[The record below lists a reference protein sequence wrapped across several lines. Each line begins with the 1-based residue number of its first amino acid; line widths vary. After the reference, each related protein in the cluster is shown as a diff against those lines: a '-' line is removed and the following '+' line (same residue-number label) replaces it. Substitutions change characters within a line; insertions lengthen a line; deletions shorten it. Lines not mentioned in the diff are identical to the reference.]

1 MATLKYQF
9 HVEGL
14 EDDTLVVRGFDGQE
28 TLSSERING
37 QPCHGFRY
45 QLELASRLANLTP
58 DMVVDKVAELT
69 LYRNDVLVQRVNGIV
84 RRFTQGNTGHHHTF
98 YSLTLVPALERLSLR
113 HNSRIFQLN
122 TVPEILSILL
132 QEMGIN
138 DYAFALTRD
147 CAQREFCVQYRETDL
162 DFFHRLAAE
171 EGLVYSF
178 IHEEGKHTLI
188 FSDAS
193 ESLPKLGEP
202 IPYNTLAGGMIES
215 PYISALSVHTQSEVS
230 QTALQDYSF
239 KKPTYSFAQQAVGTE
254 MAYQQ
259 PDYEH
264 FDAPGRYKDDVSGK
278 AFSQIRLDYLRRNAH
293 TATGK
298 SNQPLLRPGV
308 KFDLQ
313 EHLDDTLNRD
323 WLVVRVTSQGTQ
335 PQALEE
341 AGGNG
346 ATTYANQFSLIP
358 AHRTWRATP
367 QAKPQ
372 VDGPMIA
379 TVVGPHGEEIFCDE
393 HGRVKLHFPWD
404 RYSDG
409 DEHSSCWVRVSQGW
423 AGSQYGMIAI
433 PRIGHEVIVSFLN
446 GDPDQPIVT
455 GRTYHATN
463 TAPYALPDNKTKTVL
478 RTETHQGQGYNEL
491 SFEDQA
497 GSEQIYLHAQK
508 DFDGLI
514 ENDHT
519 SVIKHDKHLTVE
531 NDRFTHIKNNQ
542 HLTVGGESRTKIVAD
557 SSVEIAGASQNKV
570 AKLIAVQT
578 GREISLKGGT
588 KIVVEAGAEVT
599 LKAGGSFVKVDAGGV
614 HLSGS
619 AINLNAGGS
628 AGSGSSYGGKSALL
642 AKDLVSLE
650 SPAELQ
656 QAAIQST
663 QVAGEANVVT
673 VSELVAPVL
682 GEGAQQQSAS
692 SQAASGSAVNSTQAE
707 PQAEN
712 DIEST
717 KEPRLKSDL
726 LKPSETLNKLADRE
740 VASYKTGSK
749 GQEVESIQKA
759 LIKLGFDLGT
769 YGADGSFGSTTER
782 QVKMFQQSYTPSHS
796 THPDYKVGKADGIV
810 GQGTLLGLDEALVDG
825 WQYEEEYL
833 PWTLG
838 KTSEKYESAGR
849 GPGVIST
856 GRGDYGGASYGA
868 YQMSSNMGVVQKFI
882 QFSKFKERFYG
893 LTPATNEFND
903 TWKDI
908 ASNYSQEFTE
918 EQHLFIKRTHYD
930 VQVKYLKNKGFIL
943 SHNRAAV
950 HDLIWSTSV
959 QFGPR
964 TNLIIRALDGEDV
977 SKVSDVDLIIKVQDY
992 KESNTEKLFRSSP
1005 SWWNDL
1011 RKRAKSEKQS
1021 LLELEENG
1029 LEVEIK

>member
-37 QPCHGFRY
+37 QLCHGFRY
-45 QLELASRLANLTP
+45 ELELASRLANLTP
-58 DMVVDKVAELT
+58 EMVVDKVAELT
-69 LYRNDVLVQRVNGIV
+69 LYRDDVLVQRVNGIV
-84 RRFTQGNTGHHHTF
+84 RRFTQGDTGHHHTF

-132 QEMGIN
+132 QEMGSN

-162 DFFHRLAAE
+162 DFLHRLAAE

-193 ESLPKLGEP
+193 DSLPKLGEP

-239 KKPTYSFAQQAVGTE
+239 KKPTYAFAQQAVGIE

-278 AFSQIRLDYLRRNAH
+278 AFSQIRLDYLRRNAR

-323 WLVVRVTSQGTQ
+323 WLVVSVTCQGTQ

-379 TVVGPHGEEIFCDE
+379 TVVGPEGEEIFCDE
-393 HGRVKLHFPWD
+393 YGRVKLHFPWD
-404 RYSDG
+404 RYSNG

-463 TAPYALPDNKTKTVL
+463 TAPYTLPDNKTKTVL

-519 SVIKHDKHLTVE
+519 SVIQHDKHLTVE
-531 NDRFTHIKNNQ
+531 NDRFTQIKNNQ
-542 HLTVGGESRTKIVAD
+542 HLTVSGESRTKIALDQSIDIGGSLHQKVAD
-557 SSVEIAGASQNKV
+557 KTIFDSGN
-570 AKLIAVQT
+570 
-578 GREISLKGGT
+578 
-588 KIVVEAGAEVT
+588 EVH
-599 LKAGGSFVKVDAGGV
+599 LKAGNKLVLDAGSELTIKAAGSFIKVDGGGV
-614 HLSGS
+614 HVVGS
-619 AINLNAGGS
+619 AINLNSGGS
-628 AGSGSSYGGKSALL
+628 AGSGSGYGGQ
-642 AKDLVSLE
+642 V
-650 SPAELQ
+650 AELPSGVEAQAVPEALQ
-656 QAAIQST
+656 QANIQST
-663 QVAGEANVVT
+663 Q
-673 VSELVAPVL
+673 
-682 GEGAQQQSAS
+682 
-692 SQAASGSAVNSTQAE
+692 
-707 PQAEN
+707 
-712 DIEST
+712 ESMS
-717 KEPRLKSDL
+717 PLLKS
-726 LKPSETLNKLADRE
+726 
-740 VASYKTGSK
+740 
-749 GQEVESIQKA
+749 
-759 LIKLGFDLGT
+759 
-769 YGADGSFGSTTER
+769 R
-782 QVKMFQQSYTPSHS
+782 QV
-796 THPDYKVGKADGIV
+796 
-810 GQGTLLGLDEALVDG
+810 EALKGKDPVCEVC
-825 WQYEEEYL
+825 EE
-833 PWTLG
+833 
-838 KTSEKYESAGR
+838 A
-849 GPGVIST
+849 
-856 GRGDYGGASYGA
+856 
-868 YQMSSNMGVVQKFI
+868 
-882 QFSKFKERFYG
+882 
-893 LTPATNEFND
+893 
-903 TWKDI
+903 
-908 ASNYSQEFTE
+908 
-918 EQHLFIKRTHYD
+918 
-930 VQVKYLKNKGFIL
+930 KG
-943 SHNRAAV
+943 
-950 HDLIWSTSV
+950 
-959 QFGPR
+959 
-964 TNLIIRALDGEDV
+964 
-977 SKVSDVDLIIKVQDY
+977 
-992 KESNTEKLFRSSP
+992 
-1005 SWWNDL
+1005 
-1011 RKRAKSEKQS
+1011 
-1021 LLELEENG
+1021 
-1029 LEVEIK
+1029 

>member
-37 QPCHGFRY
+37 QLCHGFRY
-45 QLELASRLANLTP
+45 ELELASRLANLTP

-69 LYRNDVLVQRVNGIV
+69 LYRDDILVQRVNGIV
-84 RRFTQGNTGHHHTF
+84 RRFTQGDTGHHHTF

-113 HNSRIFQLN
+113 HNSRIFQLK

-162 DFFHRLAAE
+162 DFLHRLAAE

-188 FSDAS
+188 FSDS
-193 ESLPKLGEP
+193 SDSLPKLGEP

-215 PYISALSVHTQSEVS
+215 PYISALSVHTQSDVS

-239 KKPTYSFAQQAVGTE
+239 KKPAYSFAQQAVGTE

-323 WLVVRVTSQGTQ
+323 WLVVSVTSQGTQ

-346 ATTYANQFSLIP
+346 ATTYANQFTLIP

-379 TVVGPHGEEIFCDE
+379 TVVGPEGEEIFCDE

-404 RYSDG
+404 RYSNG

-497 GSEQIYLHAQK
+497 GNEQIYLHAQK

-519 SVIKHDKHLTVE
+519 SVIKHDKHLSVE
-531 NDRFTHIKNNQ
+531 NDRFTQIKNNQ
-542 HLTVGGESRTKIVAD
+542 HLTVGGESRE
-557 SSVEIAGASQNKV
+557 SVTGNRTLMVEGSLHVKTGSVWVNESGTEVHIKAGQKV
-570 AKLIAVQT
+570 VI
-578 GREISLKGGT
+578 
-588 KIVVEAGAEVT
+588 EAGSEITV
-599 LKAGGSFVKVDAGGV
+599 KAGGSFVKVDPAGV
-614 HLSGS
+614 HLSG
-619 AINLNAGGS
+619 AGVNLNSGGS
-628 AGSGSSYGGKSALL
+628 PGIGSGFSGQAATLPGNLDDAPPLDAPKTVSYQALL
-642 AKDLVSLE
+642 Q
-650 SPAELQ
+650 AE
-656 QAAIQST
+656 
-663 QVAGEANVVT
+663 EANVPAVKPCP
-673 VSELVAPVL
+673 LA
-682 GEGAQQQSAS
+682 EG
-692 SQAASGSAVNSTQAE
+692 NS
-707 PQAEN
+707 
-712 DIEST
+712 
-717 KEPRLKSDL
+717 
-726 LKPSETLNKLADRE
+726 
-740 VASYKTGSK
+740 
-749 GQEVESIQKA
+749 
-759 LIKLGFDLGT
+759 
-769 YGADGSFGSTTER
+769 
-782 QVKMFQQSYTPSHS
+782 
-796 THPDYKVGKADGIV
+796 
-810 GQGTLLGLDEALVDG
+810 
-825 WQYEEEYL
+825 
-833 PWTLG
+833 
-838 KTSEKYESAGR
+838 
-849 GPGVIST
+849 
-856 GRGDYGGASYGA
+856 
-868 YQMSSNMGVVQKFI
+868 
-882 QFSKFKERFYG
+882 
-893 LTPATNEFND
+893 
-903 TWKDI
+903 
-908 ASNYSQEFTE
+908 
-918 EQHLFIKRTHYD
+918 
-930 VQVKYLKNKGFIL
+930 
-943 SHNRAAV
+943 
-950 HDLIWSTSV
+950 
-959 QFGPR
+959 
-964 TNLIIRALDGEDV
+964 
-977 SKVSDVDLIIKVQDY
+977 
-992 KESNTEKLFRSSP
+992 
-1005 SWWNDL
+1005 
-1011 RKRAKSEKQS
+1011 
-1021 LLELEENG
+1021 
-1029 LEVEIK
+1029 

>member
-1 MATLKYQF
+1 
-9 HVEGL
+9 
-14 EDDTLVVRGFDGQE
+14 
-28 TLSSERING
+28 
-37 QPCHGFRY
+37 
-45 QLELASRLANLTP
+45 LELASRLANLTP
-58 DMVVDKVAELT
+58 EMVVDKVAELT
-69 LYRNDVLVQRVNGIV
+69 LYRDDMLVQRVNGIV
-84 RRFTQGNTGHHHTF
+84 RCFTQGDTGHHHTF

-162 DFFHRLAAE
+162 DFLHRLAAE

-188 FSDAS
+188 FSDAT

-202 IPYNTLAGGMIES
+202 IPYNTLAGGMIDS

-239 KKPTYSFAQQAVGTE
+239 KKPAYSFAQQAVGTE
-254 MAYQQ
+254 MEYQQ

-298 SNQPLLRPGV
+298 SNQPLLRPGG
-308 KFDLQ
+308 KFDLK

-323 WLVVRVTSQGTQ
+323 WLVVSVTSQGTQ

-379 TVVGPHGEEIFCDE
+379 TVVGPEGEEIFCDE

-404 RYSDG
+404 RYSNG

-423 AGSQYGMIAI
+423 AGSQYGLIAI

-463 TAPYALPDNKTKTVL
+463 TAPYTLPDNKTKTVL

-491 SFEDQA
+491 SFEDQE

-531 NDRFTHIKNNQ
+531 NDSFTQIKNNQ
-542 HLTVGGESRTKIVAD
+542 HLTVGGESRE
-557 SSVEIAGASQNKV
+557 SVTGNRTLMVEGSLYVKTGSVWVNESGTEVHIKAGQKV
-570 AKLIAVQT
+570 VI
-578 GREISLKGGT
+578 
-588 KIVVEAGAEVT
+588 EAGSEITV
-599 LKAGGSFVKVDAGGV
+599 KAGGSFVKVDPAGV
-614 HLSGS
+614 HLSG
-619 AINLNAGGS
+619 AGVNLNSGGS
-628 AGSGSSYGGKSALL
+628 PGCGSGFSGQAATLPGNLDDASPLDAPKTVSYQALL
-642 AKDLVSLE
+642 Q
-650 SPAELQ
+650 AE
-656 QAAIQST
+656 
-663 QVAGEANVVT
+663 EANVPAVKPCP
-673 VSELVAPVL
+673 LA
-682 GEGAQQQSAS
+682 EG
-692 SQAASGSAVNSTQAE
+692 NS
-707 PQAEN
+707 
-712 DIEST
+712 
-717 KEPRLKSDL
+717 
-726 LKPSETLNKLADRE
+726 
-740 VASYKTGSK
+740 
-749 GQEVESIQKA
+749 
-759 LIKLGFDLGT
+759 
-769 YGADGSFGSTTER
+769 
-782 QVKMFQQSYTPSHS
+782 
-796 THPDYKVGKADGIV
+796 
-810 GQGTLLGLDEALVDG
+810 
-825 WQYEEEYL
+825 
-833 PWTLG
+833 
-838 KTSEKYESAGR
+838 
-849 GPGVIST
+849 
-856 GRGDYGGASYGA
+856 
-868 YQMSSNMGVVQKFI
+868 
-882 QFSKFKERFYG
+882 
-893 LTPATNEFND
+893 
-903 TWKDI
+903 
-908 ASNYSQEFTE
+908 
-918 EQHLFIKRTHYD
+918 
-930 VQVKYLKNKGFIL
+930 
-943 SHNRAAV
+943 
-950 HDLIWSTSV
+950 
-959 QFGPR
+959 
-964 TNLIIRALDGEDV
+964 
-977 SKVSDVDLIIKVQDY
+977 
-992 KESNTEKLFRSSP
+992 
-1005 SWWNDL
+1005 
-1011 RKRAKSEKQS
+1011 
-1021 LLELEENG
+1021 
-1029 LEVEIK
+1029 

>member
-37 QPCHGFRY
+37 QLCHGFRY

-58 DMVVDKVAELT
+58 EMVVDKVAELT
-69 LYRNDVLVQRVNGIV
+69 LYRDDVLVQRVNGIV
-84 RRFTQGNTGHHHTF
+84 RRFTQGDTGHHHTF

-113 HNSRIFQLN
+113 HNSRIFQFN
-122 TVPEILSILL
+122 TVPEILSVLL

-162 DFFHRLAAE
+162 DFLHRLAAE

-188 FSDAS
+188 FSDS
-193 ESLPKLGEP
+193 SDSLPKLGEP
-202 IPYNTLAGGMIES
+202 IPYNTLAGGMIDS
-215 PYISALSVHTQSEVS
+215 PYISALSVHTQAEVS

-239 KKPTYSFAQQAVGTE
+239 KKPTYSFAQQTVGTE

-323 WLVVRVTSQGTQ
+323 WLVVSVTSQGTQ

-379 TVVGPHGEEIFCDE
+379 TVVGPEGEEIFCDE

-404 RYSDG
+404 RYSNG

-463 TAPYALPDNKTKTVL
+463 TAPYTLPDNKTKTVL

-531 NDRFTHIKNNQ
+531 NDRFTQIKNNQ
-542 HLTVGGESRTKIVAD
+542 HLTVGGESRTKIALDQSIEIGGSLHQKVTDKAIFD
-557 SSVEIAGASQNKV
+557 SGN
-570 AKLIAVQT
+570 
-578 GREISLKGGT
+578 
-588 KIVVEAGAEVT
+588 EVH
-599 LKAGGSFVKVDAGGV
+599 LKAGNKLVLDAGSELTIKAAGSFIKVDAGGV
-614 HLSGS
+614 HVVGS
-619 AINLNAGGS
+619 AINLNSGGS
-628 AGSGSSYGGKSALL
+628 AGSGSGYGGQVAELPGGVE
-642 AKDLVSLE
+642 AQAVPE
-650 SPAELQ
+650 ELQ
-656 QAAIQST
+656 QANIQAT
-663 QVAGEANVVT
+663 Q
-673 VSELVAPVL
+673 
-682 GEGAQQQSAS
+682 
-692 SQAASGSAVNSTQAE
+692 
-707 PQAEN
+707 
-712 DIEST
+712 ESMS
-717 KEPRLKSDL
+717 PLLKS
-726 LKPSETLNKLADRE
+726 
-740 VASYKTGSK
+740 
-749 GQEVESIQKA
+749 
-759 LIKLGFDLGT
+759 
-769 YGADGSFGSTTER
+769 R
-782 QVKMFQQSYTPSHS
+782 QV
-796 THPDYKVGKADGIV
+796 
-810 GQGTLLGLDEALVDG
+810 EALKGKDPVCEVC
-825 WQYEEEYL
+825 EE
-833 PWTLG
+833 
-838 KTSEKYESAGR
+838 A
-849 GPGVIST
+849 
-856 GRGDYGGASYGA
+856 
-868 YQMSSNMGVVQKFI
+868 
-882 QFSKFKERFYG
+882 
-893 LTPATNEFND
+893 
-903 TWKDI
+903 
-908 ASNYSQEFTE
+908 
-918 EQHLFIKRTHYD
+918 
-930 VQVKYLKNKGFIL
+930 KG
-943 SHNRAAV
+943 
-950 HDLIWSTSV
+950 
-959 QFGPR
+959 
-964 TNLIIRALDGEDV
+964 
-977 SKVSDVDLIIKVQDY
+977 
-992 KESNTEKLFRSSP
+992 
-1005 SWWNDL
+1005 
-1011 RKRAKSEKQS
+1011 
-1021 LLELEENG
+1021 
-1029 LEVEIK
+1029 

>member
-58 DMVVDKVAELT
+58 EMVVDKVAELT
-69 LYRNDVLVQRVNGIV
+69 LYRDDMLVQRVNGIV
-84 RRFTQGNTGHHHTF
+84 RRFTQGDTGHHHTF
-98 YSLTLVPALERLSLR
+98 YSLTLVPALDRLSLR

-162 DFFHRLAAE
+162 DFLHRLAAE

-239 KKPTYSFAQQAVGTE
+239 KKPAYSFAQQAVGTE

-308 KFDLQ
+308 KFDLK

-323 WLVVRVTSQGTQ
+323 WLVVSVTSQGTQ

-341 AGGNG
+341 AGGHG
-346 ATTYANQFSLIP
+346 ATTYANQFTLIP

-379 TVVGPHGEEIFCDE
+379 TVVGPQGEEIFCDE

-404 RYSDG
+404 RYSNG

-463 TAPYALPDNKTKTVL
+463 TAPYTLPDNKTKTVL

-519 SVIKHDKHLTVE
+519 RVIKHDKHLTVE
-531 NDRFTHIKNNQ
+531 NDRFTQIKNNQ
-542 HLTVGGESRTKIVAD
+542 HLTVGGESRE
-557 SSVEIAGASQNKV
+557 SVTGNRTLMVEGSLHVKTGSVWVNESGTEVHIKAGQKV
-570 AKLIAVQT
+570 VI
-578 GREISLKGGT
+578 
-588 KIVVEAGAEVT
+588 EAGSEITV
-599 LKAGGSFVKVDAGGV
+599 KAGGSFVKVDPAGV
-614 HLSGS
+614 HLSG
-619 AINLNAGGS
+619 AGVNLNSGGS
-628 AGSGSSYGGKSALL
+628 PGSGSGFSGQAATLPGNLDDAPPLDAPKTVSYQALL
-642 AKDLVSLE
+642 Q
-650 SPAELQ
+650 AE
-656 QAAIQST
+656 
-663 QVAGEANVVT
+663 EANVPAVKPCP
-673 VSELVAPVL
+673 LA
-682 GEGAQQQSAS
+682 EG
-692 SQAASGSAVNSTQAE
+692 NS
-707 PQAEN
+707 
-712 DIEST
+712 
-717 KEPRLKSDL
+717 
-726 LKPSETLNKLADRE
+726 
-740 VASYKTGSK
+740 
-749 GQEVESIQKA
+749 
-759 LIKLGFDLGT
+759 
-769 YGADGSFGSTTER
+769 
-782 QVKMFQQSYTPSHS
+782 
-796 THPDYKVGKADGIV
+796 
-810 GQGTLLGLDEALVDG
+810 
-825 WQYEEEYL
+825 
-833 PWTLG
+833 
-838 KTSEKYESAGR
+838 
-849 GPGVIST
+849 
-856 GRGDYGGASYGA
+856 
-868 YQMSSNMGVVQKFI
+868 
-882 QFSKFKERFYG
+882 
-893 LTPATNEFND
+893 
-903 TWKDI
+903 
-908 ASNYSQEFTE
+908 
-918 EQHLFIKRTHYD
+918 
-930 VQVKYLKNKGFIL
+930 
-943 SHNRAAV
+943 
-950 HDLIWSTSV
+950 
-959 QFGPR
+959 
-964 TNLIIRALDGEDV
+964 
-977 SKVSDVDLIIKVQDY
+977 
-992 KESNTEKLFRSSP
+992 
-1005 SWWNDL
+1005 
-1011 RKRAKSEKQS
+1011 
-1021 LLELEENG
+1021 
-1029 LEVEIK
+1029 

>member
-37 QPCHGFRY
+37 QLCHGFRY
-45 QLELASRLANLTP
+45 ELELASRHANLTP
-58 DMVVDKVAELT
+58 EMVVDKVAELM
-69 LYRNDVLVQRVNGIV
+69 LYRDDVLVQRVNGIV
-84 RRFTQGNTGHHHTF
+84 RCFTQGDTGHHHTF

-113 HNSRIFQLN
+113 HNSRIFQLK
-122 TVPEILSILL
+122 TVPEIISILL

-162 DFFHRLAAE
+162 DLLHRLAAE

-193 ESLPKLGEP
+193 DSLPKLGEP

-215 PYISALSVHTQSEVS
+215 PYISALSVHTQSDVG

-239 KKPTYSFAQQAVGTE
+239 KKPTYSFAQQEVGTE
-254 MAYQQ
+254 MDYQQ

-278 AFSQIRLDYLRRNAH
+278 AFSQIRLDYLRRNAR

-323 WLVVRVTSQGTQ
+323 WLVVSVTCQGTQ

-379 TVVGPHGEEIFCDE
+379 TVVGPEGEEIFCDE

-404 RYSDG
+404 RYSNG

-497 GSEQIYLHAQK
+497 GSEQVYLHAQK

-531 NDRFTHIKNNQ
+531 NDRFTQIKNNQ
-542 HLTVGGESRTKIVAD
+542 HLTVGGESRTKIALDQSIEIGGSLHQKVAD
-557 SSVEIAGASQNKV
+557 KTIFDSGN
-570 AKLIAVQT
+570 
-578 GREISLKGGT
+578 
-588 KIVVEAGAEVT
+588 EVH
-599 LKAGGSFVKVDAGGV
+599 LKAGNKLVLDAGSELTIKAAGSFIKVDAGGV
-614 HLSGS
+614 HVVGS
-619 AINLNAGGS
+619 AINLNSGGS
-628 AGSGSSYGGKSALL
+628 AGSGSGYGGQ
-642 AKDLVSLE
+642 V
-650 SPAELQ
+650 AELPSGVEA
-656 QAAIQST
+656 QAVPEEMLRAPMSAT
-663 QVAGEANVVT
+663 MSSLLPAVATLDLPVI
-673 VSELVAPVL
+673 ELC
-682 GEGAQQQSAS
+682 
-692 SQAASGSAVNSTQAE
+692 
-707 PQAEN
+707 
-712 DIEST
+712 
-717 KEPRLKSDL
+717 
-726 LKPSETLNKLADRE
+726 
-740 VASYKTGSK
+740 
-749 GQEVESIQKA
+749 QKR
-759 LIKLGFDLGT
+759 
-769 YGADGSFGSTTER
+769 ADGSC
-782 QVKMFQQSYTPSHS
+782 P
-796 THPDYKVGKADGIV
+796 KANCECT
-810 GQGTLLGLDEALVDG
+810 Q
-825 WQYEEEYL
+825 
-833 PWTLG
+833 
-838 KTSEKYESAGR
+838 
-849 GPGVIST
+849 
-856 GRGDYGGASYGA
+856 
-868 YQMSSNMGVVQKFI
+868 
-882 QFSKFKERFYG
+882 
-893 LTPATNEFND
+893 
-903 TWKDI
+903 
-908 ASNYSQEFTE
+908 
-918 EQHLFIKRTHYD
+918 
-930 VQVKYLKNKGFIL
+930 
-943 SHNRAAV
+943 
-950 HDLIWSTSV
+950 
-959 QFGPR
+959 
-964 TNLIIRALDGEDV
+964 
-977 SKVSDVDLIIKVQDY
+977 
-992 KESNTEKLFRSSP
+992 
-1005 SWWNDL
+1005 
-1011 RKRAKSEKQS
+1011 
-1021 LLELEENG
+1021 
-1029 LEVEIK
+1029 

>member
-14 EDDTLVVRGFDGQE
+14 EDDTLVVRGFEGQE
-28 TLSSERING
+28 TLSSERMNG
-37 QPCHGFRY
+37 QLLNEQPCHGFRY
-45 QLELASRLANLTP
+45 ELELASRLANLTP
-58 DMVVDKVAELT
+58 EMVVDKVAELT
-69 LYRNDVLVQRVNGIV
+69 LYRDDVLVQRVNGIV
-84 RRFTQGNTGHHHTF
+84 RCFTQGDTGHHHTF

-113 HNSRIFQLN
+113 HNSRIFQLQ

-162 DFFHRLAAE
+162 DFLHRLAAE

-193 ESLPKLGEP
+193 DSLPKLGEP

-239 KKPTYSFAQQAVGTE
+239 KKPTYAFAQQAVGIE

-308 KFDLQ
+308 KFDLE

-323 WLVVRVTSQGTQ
+323 WLVVSVTCQGTQ

-379 TVVGPHGEEIFCDE
+379 TVVGPEGEEIFCDE

-404 RYSDG
+404 RYSNG

-455 GRTYHATN
+455 GRTFHATN
-463 TAPYALPDNKTKTVL
+463 TAPYTLPDNKTKTVL

-508 DFDGLI
+508 DFDSLI

-519 SVIKHDKHLTVE
+519 SVIQHDKHLTVE
-531 NDRFTHIKNNQ
+531 NDRFTQIKNNQ
-542 HLTVGGESRTKIVAD
+542 HLTVGGESRE
-557 SSVEIAGASQNKV
+557 SVTGNRTLMVEGSLHVKTGSVWVNESGTEVHIKAGQKV
-570 AKLIAVQT
+570 VI
-578 GREISLKGGT
+578 
-588 KIVVEAGAEVT
+588 EAGSEITV
-599 LKAGGSFVKVDAGGV
+599 KAGGSFVKVDPAGV
-614 HLSGS
+614 HLSG
-619 AINLNAGGS
+619 AGVNLNSGGS
-628 AGSGSSYGGKSALL
+628 PGSGSGFSGQAATLPGNLDDAPPLDAPKTVSYQALL
-642 AKDLVSLE
+642 Q
-650 SPAELQ
+650 AE
-656 QAAIQST
+656 
-663 QVAGEANVVT
+663 EANVPAVKPCP
-673 VSELVAPVL
+673 LA
-682 GEGAQQQSAS
+682 EG
-692 SQAASGSAVNSTQAE
+692 NS
-707 PQAEN
+707 
-712 DIEST
+712 
-717 KEPRLKSDL
+717 
-726 LKPSETLNKLADRE
+726 
-740 VASYKTGSK
+740 
-749 GQEVESIQKA
+749 
-759 LIKLGFDLGT
+759 
-769 YGADGSFGSTTER
+769 
-782 QVKMFQQSYTPSHS
+782 
-796 THPDYKVGKADGIV
+796 
-810 GQGTLLGLDEALVDG
+810 
-825 WQYEEEYL
+825 
-833 PWTLG
+833 
-838 KTSEKYESAGR
+838 
-849 GPGVIST
+849 
-856 GRGDYGGASYGA
+856 
-868 YQMSSNMGVVQKFI
+868 
-882 QFSKFKERFYG
+882 
-893 LTPATNEFND
+893 
-903 TWKDI
+903 
-908 ASNYSQEFTE
+908 
-918 EQHLFIKRTHYD
+918 
-930 VQVKYLKNKGFIL
+930 
-943 SHNRAAV
+943 
-950 HDLIWSTSV
+950 
-959 QFGPR
+959 
-964 TNLIIRALDGEDV
+964 
-977 SKVSDVDLIIKVQDY
+977 
-992 KESNTEKLFRSSP
+992 
-1005 SWWNDL
+1005 
-1011 RKRAKSEKQS
+1011 
-1021 LLELEENG
+1021 
-1029 LEVEIK
+1029 

>member
-37 QPCHGFRY
+37 QLCHGFRY

-58 DMVVDKVAELT
+58 EMVVDKVADLT
-69 LYRNDVLVQRVNGIV
+69 LYRDDMLVQRVNGIV

-239 KKPTYSFAQQAVGTE
+239 KKPAYSFAQQAVGTE

-335 PQALEE
+335 PQVLEE

-346 ATTYANQFSLIP
+346 ATTYANQISLIP

-379 TVVGPHGEEIFCDE
+379 TVVGPEGEEIFCDE

-404 RYSDG
+404 RYSNG

-463 TAPYALPDNKTKTVL
+463 TAPYTLPDNKTKTVL

-519 SVIKHDKHLTVE
+519 SLIKHDKHLTVE
-531 NDRFTHIKNNQ
+531 NDRFTQIKNNQ
-542 HLTVGGESRTKIVAD
+542 HLTVGGESRE
-557 SSVEIAGASQNKV
+557 SVTGNRTLMVEGSLHVKTGSVWVNESGTEVHIKAGQKV
-570 AKLIAVQT
+570 VI
-578 GREISLKGGT
+578 
-588 KIVVEAGAEVT
+588 EAGSEITV
-599 LKAGGSFVKVDAGGV
+599 KAGGSFVKVDPAGV
-614 HLSGS
+614 HLSG
-619 AINLNAGGS
+619 AGVNLNSGGS
-628 AGSGSSYGGKSALL
+628 PGSGSGFSGQAATLPGNLDDAPPLDAPKTVSYQALL
-642 AKDLVSLE
+642 Q
-650 SPAELQ
+650 AE
-656 QAAIQST
+656 
-663 QVAGEANVVT
+663 EANVPAVKPCP
-673 VSELVAPVL
+673 LA
-682 GEGAQQQSAS
+682 EG
-692 SQAASGSAVNSTQAE
+692 NS
-707 PQAEN
+707 
-712 DIEST
+712 
-717 KEPRLKSDL
+717 
-726 LKPSETLNKLADRE
+726 
-740 VASYKTGSK
+740 
-749 GQEVESIQKA
+749 
-759 LIKLGFDLGT
+759 
-769 YGADGSFGSTTER
+769 
-782 QVKMFQQSYTPSHS
+782 
-796 THPDYKVGKADGIV
+796 
-810 GQGTLLGLDEALVDG
+810 
-825 WQYEEEYL
+825 
-833 PWTLG
+833 
-838 KTSEKYESAGR
+838 
-849 GPGVIST
+849 
-856 GRGDYGGASYGA
+856 
-868 YQMSSNMGVVQKFI
+868 
-882 QFSKFKERFYG
+882 
-893 LTPATNEFND
+893 
-903 TWKDI
+903 
-908 ASNYSQEFTE
+908 
-918 EQHLFIKRTHYD
+918 
-930 VQVKYLKNKGFIL
+930 
-943 SHNRAAV
+943 
-950 HDLIWSTSV
+950 
-959 QFGPR
+959 
-964 TNLIIRALDGEDV
+964 
-977 SKVSDVDLIIKVQDY
+977 
-992 KESNTEKLFRSSP
+992 
-1005 SWWNDL
+1005 
-1011 RKRAKSEKQS
+1011 
-1021 LLELEENG
+1021 
-1029 LEVEIK
+1029 

>member
-14 EDDTLVVRGFDGQE
+14 EDDTLVVRGFEGQE

-37 QPCHGFRY
+37 QLCHGFRY
-45 QLELASRLANLTP
+45 ELELASRLANLTP
-58 DMVVDKVAELT
+58 EMVVDKVAELT
-69 LYRNDVLVQRVNGIV
+69 LYRDDVLVQRVNGIV
-84 RRFTQGNTGHHHTF
+84 RRFTQGDTGHHHTF

-113 HNSRIFQLN
+113 HNSRIFQLK

-162 DFFHRLAAE
+162 DFLHRLAAE

-215 PYISALSVHTQSEVS
+215 PYISALSVHTQSDVS

-239 KKPTYSFAQQAVGTE
+239 KKPTYSFAQQTVGTE
-254 MAYQQ
+254 MEYQQ

-264 FDAPGRYKDDVSGK
+264 FDAPGRYKNDVSGK

-323 WLVVRVTSQGTQ
+323 WLVVSVTSQGTQ

-346 ATTYANQFSLIP
+346 ATTYANQFTLIP
-358 AHRTWRATP
+358 AHRTWRAKP

-379 TVVGPHGEEIFCDE
+379 TVVGPEGEEIFCDE

-404 RYSDG
+404 RYSNG

-497 GSEQIYLHAQK
+497 GNEQIYLHAQK

-519 SVIKHDKHLTVE
+519 SVIKHDKHLSVE
-531 NDRFTHIKNNQ
+531 NDRFTQIKNNQ
-542 HLTVGGESRTKIVAD
+542 HLTVGGESRE
-557 SSVEIAGASQNKV
+557 SVTGNRTLMVEGSLHVKTGSVWVNESGTEVHIKAGQKV
-570 AKLIAVQT
+570 VI
-578 GREISLKGGT
+578 
-588 KIVVEAGAEVT
+588 EAGSEITV
-599 LKAGGSFVKVDAGGV
+599 KAGGSFVKVDPAGV
-614 HLSGS
+614 HLSG
-619 AINLNAGGS
+619 AGVNLNSGGS
-628 AGSGSSYGGKSALL
+628 PGSGSGFSGQAATLPGNLDDAPPLDAPKTVSYQALL
-642 AKDLVSLE
+642 Q
-650 SPAELQ
+650 AE
-656 QAAIQST
+656 
-663 QVAGEANVVT
+663 EANVPAVKPCP
-673 VSELVAPVL
+673 LA
-682 GEGAQQQSAS
+682 EG
-692 SQAASGSAVNSTQAE
+692 NS
-707 PQAEN
+707 
-712 DIEST
+712 
-717 KEPRLKSDL
+717 
-726 LKPSETLNKLADRE
+726 
-740 VASYKTGSK
+740 
-749 GQEVESIQKA
+749 
-759 LIKLGFDLGT
+759 
-769 YGADGSFGSTTER
+769 
-782 QVKMFQQSYTPSHS
+782 
-796 THPDYKVGKADGIV
+796 
-810 GQGTLLGLDEALVDG
+810 
-825 WQYEEEYL
+825 
-833 PWTLG
+833 
-838 KTSEKYESAGR
+838 
-849 GPGVIST
+849 
-856 GRGDYGGASYGA
+856 
-868 YQMSSNMGVVQKFI
+868 
-882 QFSKFKERFYG
+882 
-893 LTPATNEFND
+893 
-903 TWKDI
+903 
-908 ASNYSQEFTE
+908 
-918 EQHLFIKRTHYD
+918 
-930 VQVKYLKNKGFIL
+930 
-943 SHNRAAV
+943 
-950 HDLIWSTSV
+950 
-959 QFGPR
+959 
-964 TNLIIRALDGEDV
+964 
-977 SKVSDVDLIIKVQDY
+977 
-992 KESNTEKLFRSSP
+992 
-1005 SWWNDL
+1005 
-1011 RKRAKSEKQS
+1011 
-1021 LLELEENG
+1021 
-1029 LEVEIK
+1029 

>member
-58 DMVVDKVAELT
+58 DMVVDKIAELT
-69 LYRNDVLVQRVNGIV
+69 LYRDDILVQRVNGIV
-84 RRFTQGNTGHHHTF
+84 RRFTQGDTGHHHTF

-193 ESLPKLGEP
+193 DSLPKLGEP

-254 MAYQQ
+254 MDYQQ

-346 ATTYANQFSLIP
+346 ATTYANQISLIP

-379 TVVGPHGEEIFCDE
+379 TVVGPQGEEIFCDE

-404 RYSDG
+404 RYSNG

-446 GDPDQPIVT
+446 GDPDKPIVT

-463 TAPYALPDNKTKTVL
+463 TAPYTLPDNKTKTVL

-508 DFDGLI
+508 DFDSLI

-519 SVIKHDKHLTVE
+519 RVIKHDKHLTVE
-531 NDRFTHIKNNQ
+531 NDRFTQIKNNQ
-542 HLTVGGESRTKIVAD
+542 HLTVGGESRE
-557 SSVEIAGASQNKV
+557 SVTGNRTLMVEGSLHVKTGSVWVNESGTEVHIKAGQKV
-570 AKLIAVQT
+570 VI
-578 GREISLKGGT
+578 
-588 KIVVEAGAEVT
+588 EAGSEITV
-599 LKAGGSFVKVDAGGV
+599 KAGGSFVKVDPAGV
-614 HLSGS
+614 HLSG
-619 AINLNAGGS
+619 AGVNLNSGGS
-628 AGSGSSYGGKSALL
+628 PGSGSGFSGQAATLPGNLDDAPPLDAPKTVSYQALL
-642 AKDLVSLE
+642 Q
-650 SPAELQ
+650 AE
-656 QAAIQST
+656 
-663 QVAGEANVVT
+663 EANVPAVKPCP
-673 VSELVAPVL
+673 LA
-682 GEGAQQQSAS
+682 EG
-692 SQAASGSAVNSTQAE
+692 NS
-707 PQAEN
+707 
-712 DIEST
+712 
-717 KEPRLKSDL
+717 
-726 LKPSETLNKLADRE
+726 
-740 VASYKTGSK
+740 
-749 GQEVESIQKA
+749 
-759 LIKLGFDLGT
+759 
-769 YGADGSFGSTTER
+769 
-782 QVKMFQQSYTPSHS
+782 
-796 THPDYKVGKADGIV
+796 
-810 GQGTLLGLDEALVDG
+810 
-825 WQYEEEYL
+825 
-833 PWTLG
+833 
-838 KTSEKYESAGR
+838 
-849 GPGVIST
+849 
-856 GRGDYGGASYGA
+856 
-868 YQMSSNMGVVQKFI
+868 
-882 QFSKFKERFYG
+882 
-893 LTPATNEFND
+893 
-903 TWKDI
+903 
-908 ASNYSQEFTE
+908 
-918 EQHLFIKRTHYD
+918 
-930 VQVKYLKNKGFIL
+930 
-943 SHNRAAV
+943 
-950 HDLIWSTSV
+950 
-959 QFGPR
+959 
-964 TNLIIRALDGEDV
+964 
-977 SKVSDVDLIIKVQDY
+977 
-992 KESNTEKLFRSSP
+992 
-1005 SWWNDL
+1005 
-1011 RKRAKSEKQS
+1011 
-1021 LLELEENG
+1021 
-1029 LEVEIK
+1029 

>member
-14 EDDTLVVRGFDGQE
+14 EDDTLVVCEFEGQE
-28 TLSSERING
+28 TLSSERMNG
-37 QPCHGFRY
+37 QLLNEQPCHGFRY
-45 QLELASRLANLTP
+45 ELELASRLANLTP
-58 DMVVDKVAELT
+58 EMVVDKAAELT
-69 LYRNDVLVQRVNGIV
+69 LYRDDVLVQRVNGIV
-84 RRFTQGNTGHHHTF
+84 RRFTQGDTGHHHTF

-162 DFFHRLAAE
+162 DFLHRLTAE
-171 EGLVYSF
+171 EGLVYSI

-188 FSDAS
+188 FSDAT

-239 KKPTYSFAQQAVGTE
+239 KKPAYSFAQQAVGTE

-264 FDAPGRYKDDVSGK
+264 FDAPGRYKNDVSGK

-379 TVVGPHGEEIFCDE
+379 TVVGPQGEEIFCDE

-404 RYSDG
+404 RYSNG

-519 SVIKHDKHLTVE
+519 RVIKHDKHLTVE
-531 NDRFTHIKNNQ
+531 NDRFTQIKNNQ
-542 HLTVGGESRTKIVAD
+542 HLTVGGESRE
-557 SSVEIAGASQNKV
+557 SVTGNRTLMVEGSLHVKTGSVWVNESGTEVHIKAGQKV
-570 AKLIAVQT
+570 VI
-578 GREISLKGGT
+578 
-588 KIVVEAGAEVT
+588 EAGSEITV
-599 LKAGGSFVKVDAGGV
+599 KAGGSFVKVDPAGV
-614 HLSGS
+614 HLSG
-619 AINLNAGGS
+619 AGVNLNSGGS
-628 AGSGSSYGGKSALL
+628 PGSGSGFSGQAATLPGNLDDAPPLDAPKTVSYQALL
-642 AKDLVSLE
+642 Q
-650 SPAELQ
+650 AE
-656 QAAIQST
+656 
-663 QVAGEANVVT
+663 EANVPAVKPCP
-673 VSELVAPVL
+673 LA
-682 GEGAQQQSAS
+682 EG
-692 SQAASGSAVNSTQAE
+692 NS
-707 PQAEN
+707 
-712 DIEST
+712 
-717 KEPRLKSDL
+717 
-726 LKPSETLNKLADRE
+726 
-740 VASYKTGSK
+740 
-749 GQEVESIQKA
+749 
-759 LIKLGFDLGT
+759 
-769 YGADGSFGSTTER
+769 
-782 QVKMFQQSYTPSHS
+782 
-796 THPDYKVGKADGIV
+796 
-810 GQGTLLGLDEALVDG
+810 
-825 WQYEEEYL
+825 
-833 PWTLG
+833 
-838 KTSEKYESAGR
+838 
-849 GPGVIST
+849 
-856 GRGDYGGASYGA
+856 
-868 YQMSSNMGVVQKFI
+868 
-882 QFSKFKERFYG
+882 
-893 LTPATNEFND
+893 
-903 TWKDI
+903 
-908 ASNYSQEFTE
+908 
-918 EQHLFIKRTHYD
+918 
-930 VQVKYLKNKGFIL
+930 
-943 SHNRAAV
+943 
-950 HDLIWSTSV
+950 
-959 QFGPR
+959 
-964 TNLIIRALDGEDV
+964 
-977 SKVSDVDLIIKVQDY
+977 
-992 KESNTEKLFRSSP
+992 
-1005 SWWNDL
+1005 
-1011 RKRAKSEKQS
+1011 
-1021 LLELEENG
+1021 
-1029 LEVEIK
+1029 

>member
-1 MATLKYQF
+1 
-9 HVEGL
+9 
-14 EDDTLVVRGFDGQE
+14 
-28 TLSSERING
+28 NG
-37 QPCHGFRY
+37 QLCHGFRY
-45 QLELASRLANLTP
+45 ELELASRLANLTP
-58 DMVVDKVAELT
+58 EMVVDKVAELT
-69 LYRNDVLVQRVNGIV
+69 LYRDDVLVQRVNGIV
-84 RRFTQGNTGHHHTF
+84 RRFTQGDTGHHHTF

-122 TVPEILSILL
+122 TVPEILSIVL

-162 DFFHRLAAE
+162 DFLHRLAAE

-193 ESLPKLGEP
+193 DSLPKLGEP

-239 KKPTYSFAQQAVGTE
+239 KKPAYSFAQQAVGTE
-254 MAYQQ
+254 MDYQQ

-264 FDAPGRYKDDVSGK
+264 FDAPGRYKNDASGK

-323 WLVVRVTSQGTQ
+323 WLVVSVTSQGTQ

-346 ATTYANQFSLIP
+346 ATTYANQFTLIP

-379 TVVGPHGEEIFCDE
+379 TVVGPQGEEIFCDE

-404 RYSDG
+404 RYSNG

-531 NDRFTHIKNNQ
+531 NDRFTQIKNNQ
-542 HLTVGGESRTKIVAD
+542 HLTVGGESRTKIALDQSIEIGGSLHQKVAD
-557 SSVEIAGASQNKV
+557 KTIFDSGN
-570 AKLIAVQT
+570 
-578 GREISLKGGT
+578 
-588 KIVVEAGAEVT
+588 EVH
-599 LKAGGSFVKVDAGGV
+599 LKAGNKLVLDAGSELTIKAAGSFIKVDGGGV
-614 HLSGS
+614 HVVGS
-619 AINLNAGGS
+619 AINLNSGGS
-628 AGSGSSYGGKSALL
+628 AGSGSGYGGQVAELPGGVE
-642 AKDLVSLE
+642 AQAVPE
-650 SPAELQ
+650 ELQ
-656 QAAIQST
+656 QANIQAT
-663 QVAGEANVVT
+663 Q
-673 VSELVAPVL
+673 
-682 GEGAQQQSAS
+682 
-692 SQAASGSAVNSTQAE
+692 
-707 PQAEN
+707 
-712 DIEST
+712 ESMS
-717 KEPRLKSDL
+717 PLLKS
-726 LKPSETLNKLADRE
+726 
-740 VASYKTGSK
+740 
-749 GQEVESIQKA
+749 
-759 LIKLGFDLGT
+759 
-769 YGADGSFGSTTER
+769 R
-782 QVKMFQQSYTPSHS
+782 QV
-796 THPDYKVGKADGIV
+796 
-810 GQGTLLGLDEALVDG
+810 EALKGKDPVCEVC
-825 WQYEEEYL
+825 EE
-833 PWTLG
+833 
-838 KTSEKYESAGR
+838 A
-849 GPGVIST
+849 
-856 GRGDYGGASYGA
+856 
-868 YQMSSNMGVVQKFI
+868 
-882 QFSKFKERFYG
+882 
-893 LTPATNEFND
+893 
-903 TWKDI
+903 
-908 ASNYSQEFTE
+908 
-918 EQHLFIKRTHYD
+918 
-930 VQVKYLKNKGFIL
+930 KG
-943 SHNRAAV
+943 
-950 HDLIWSTSV
+950 
-959 QFGPR
+959 
-964 TNLIIRALDGEDV
+964 
-977 SKVSDVDLIIKVQDY
+977 
-992 KESNTEKLFRSSP
+992 
-1005 SWWNDL
+1005 
-1011 RKRAKSEKQS
+1011 
-1021 LLELEENG
+1021 
-1029 LEVEIK
+1029 

>member
-45 QLELASRLANLTP
+45 ELELASRLANLTP
-58 DMVVDKVAELT
+58 EMVVDKAAELT
-69 LYRNDVLVQRVNGIV
+69 LYRDDMLVQRVNGIV
-84 RRFTQGNTGHHHTF
+84 RRFTQGDTGHHHTF

-254 MAYQQ
+254 MDYQQ

-323 WLVVRVTSQGTQ
+323 WLVVSVTSQGTQ

-379 TVVGPHGEEIFCDE
+379 TVVGPQGEEIFCDE

-404 RYSDG
+404 RYSNG

-463 TAPYALPDNKTKTVL
+463 TAPYTLPDNKTKTVL

-519 SVIKHDKHLTVE
+519 SVVKHDKHLTVE
-531 NDRFTHIKNNQ
+531 NDRFSQIKNNQ
-542 HLTVGGESRTKIVAD
+542 HLTVGGESRTKIGLDQSIEIGCSLHQKVAD
-557 SSVEIAGASQNKV
+557 KTIFDSGN
-570 AKLIAVQT
+570 
-578 GREISLKGGT
+578 
-588 KIVVEAGAEVT
+588 EVH
-599 LKAGGSFVKVDAGGV
+599 LKAGNKLVLDAGSELTIKAAGSFIKVDAGGV
-614 HLSGS
+614 HVVGS
-619 AINLNAGGS
+619 AINLNSGGS
-628 AGSGSSYGGKSALL
+628 AGSGSGYGGKM
-642 AKDLVSLE
+642 
-650 SPAELQ
+650 AELPFGLEALSAPDEIDFILPTASLIQ
-656 QAAIQST
+656 QIIADVKIEMPIT
-663 QVAGEANVVT
+663 QVC
-673 VSELVAPVL
+673 
-682 GEGAQQQSAS
+682 
-692 SQAASGSAVNSTQAE
+692 
-707 PQAEN
+707 
-712 DIEST
+712 
-717 KEPRLKSDL
+717 
-726 LKPSETLNKLADRE
+726 
-740 VASYKTGSK
+740 
-749 GQEVESIQKA
+749 QKRS
-759 LIKLGFDLGT
+759 
-769 YGADGSFGSTTER
+769 DGSCPLSDCPCG
-782 QVKMFQQSYTPSHS
+782 
-796 THPDYKVGKADGIV
+796 
-810 GQGTLLGLDEALVDG
+810 
-825 WQYEEEYL
+825 
-833 PWTLG
+833 
-838 KTSEKYESAGR
+838 
-849 GPGVIST
+849 
-856 GRGDYGGASYGA
+856 
-868 YQMSSNMGVVQKFI
+868 N
-882 QFSKFKERFYG
+882 
-893 LTPATNEFND
+893 
-903 TWKDI
+903 
-908 ASNYSQEFTE
+908 
-918 EQHLFIKRTHYD
+918 
-930 VQVKYLKNKGFIL
+930 NK
-943 SHNRAAV
+943 
-950 HDLIWSTSV
+950 
-959 QFGPR
+959 
-964 TNLIIRALDGEDV
+964 
-977 SKVSDVDLIIKVQDY
+977 
-992 KESNTEKLFRSSP
+992 
-1005 SWWNDL
+1005 
-1011 RKRAKSEKQS
+1011 
-1021 LLELEENG
+1021 
-1029 LEVEIK
+1029 

>member
-45 QLELASRLANLTP
+45 ELELASRLANLTP

-69 LYRNDVLVQRVNGIV
+69 LYRDDMLVQRVNGIV
-84 RRFTQGNTGHHHTF
+84 RRFTQGDTGHHHTF

-122 TVPEILSILL
+122 TVPEILSIVL

-162 DFFHRLAAE
+162 DFLHRLAAE

-193 ESLPKLGEP
+193 DSLPKLGEP

-239 KKPTYSFAQQAVGTE
+239 KKPTYSFAQQVVGTE
-254 MAYQQ
+254 MEYQQ

-264 FDAPGRYKDDVSGK
+264 FDAPGRYKNDVSGK

-323 WLVVRVTSQGTQ
+323 WLVVSVTSQGTQ

-346 ATTYANQFSLIP
+346 ATTYANQFTLIP
-358 AHRTWRATP
+358 AHRTWRAKP

-379 TVVGPHGEEIFCDE
+379 TVVGPEGEEIFCDE

-404 RYSDG
+404 RYSNG

-463 TAPYALPDNKTKTVL
+463 TAPYTLPDNKTKTVL

-497 GSEQIYLHAQK
+497 GTEQIYLHAQK

-531 NDRFTHIKNNQ
+531 NDRFTQIKNNQ
-542 HLTVGGESRTKIVAD
+542 HLTVGGESRE
-557 SSVEIAGASQNKV
+557 SVTGNRTLMVEGSLHVKTGSVWVNESGTEVHIKAGQKV
-570 AKLIAVQT
+570 VI
-578 GREISLKGGT
+578 
-588 KIVVEAGAEVT
+588 EAGSEITV
-599 LKAGGSFVKVDAGGV
+599 KAGGSFVKVDPAGV
-614 HLSGS
+614 HLSG
-619 AINLNAGGS
+619 AGVNLNSGGS
-628 AGSGSSYGGKSALL
+628 PGSGSGFSGQAATLPGNLDDAPPLDAPKTVSYQALL
-642 AKDLVSLE
+642 Q
-650 SPAELQ
+650 AE
-656 QAAIQST
+656 
-663 QVAGEANVVT
+663 EANVPAVKPCP
-673 VSELVAPVL
+673 LA
-682 GEGAQQQSAS
+682 EG
-692 SQAASGSAVNSTQAE
+692 NS
-707 PQAEN
+707 
-712 DIEST
+712 
-717 KEPRLKSDL
+717 
-726 LKPSETLNKLADRE
+726 
-740 VASYKTGSK
+740 
-749 GQEVESIQKA
+749 
-759 LIKLGFDLGT
+759 
-769 YGADGSFGSTTER
+769 
-782 QVKMFQQSYTPSHS
+782 
-796 THPDYKVGKADGIV
+796 
-810 GQGTLLGLDEALVDG
+810 
-825 WQYEEEYL
+825 
-833 PWTLG
+833 
-838 KTSEKYESAGR
+838 
-849 GPGVIST
+849 
-856 GRGDYGGASYGA
+856 
-868 YQMSSNMGVVQKFI
+868 
-882 QFSKFKERFYG
+882 
-893 LTPATNEFND
+893 
-903 TWKDI
+903 
-908 ASNYSQEFTE
+908 
-918 EQHLFIKRTHYD
+918 
-930 VQVKYLKNKGFIL
+930 
-943 SHNRAAV
+943 
-950 HDLIWSTSV
+950 
-959 QFGPR
+959 
-964 TNLIIRALDGEDV
+964 
-977 SKVSDVDLIIKVQDY
+977 
-992 KESNTEKLFRSSP
+992 
-1005 SWWNDL
+1005 
-1011 RKRAKSEKQS
+1011 
-1021 LLELEENG
+1021 
-1029 LEVEIK
+1029 

>member
-37 QPCHGFRY
+37 QLCHGFRY

-58 DMVVDKVAELT
+58 EMVVDKVAELT
-69 LYRNDVLVQRVNGIV
+69 LYRDDMLVQRVNGIV
-84 RRFTQGNTGHHHTF
+84 RRFTQGDTGHHHTF

-162 DFFHRLAAE
+162 DFLHRLAAE

-239 KKPTYSFAQQAVGTE
+239 KKPAYSFAQQAVGTE
-254 MAYQQ
+254 MEYQQ

-278 AFSQIRLDYLRRNAH
+278 AFSQIRLDYLRRNAR

-308 KFDLQ
+308 KFDLK

-323 WLVVRVTSQGTQ
+323 WLVVSVTSQGTQ

-341 AGGNG
+341 AGGHG
-346 ATTYANQFSLIP
+346 ATTYANQFTLIP

-379 TVVGPHGEEIFCDE
+379 TVVGPEGEEIFCDE

-404 RYSDG
+404 RYSNG

-463 TAPYALPDNKTKTVL
+463 TAPYTLPDNKTKTVL

-519 SVIKHDKHLTVE
+519 RVIKHDKHLTVE
-531 NDRFTHIKNNQ
+531 NDRFTQIKNNQ
-542 HLTVGGESRTKIVAD
+542 HLIVGGESRE
-557 SSVEIAGASQNKV
+557 SVTGNRTLMVEGSLHVKTGSVWVNESGTEVHIKAGQKV
-570 AKLIAVQT
+570 VI
-578 GREISLKGGT
+578 
-588 KIVVEAGAEVT
+588 EAGSEITV
-599 LKAGGSFVKVDAGGV
+599 KAGGSFVKVDPAGV
-614 HLSGS
+614 HLSG
-619 AINLNAGGS
+619 AGVNLNSGGS
-628 AGSGSSYGGKSALL
+628 PGSGSGFSGQAATLPGNLDDAPPLDAPKTVSYQALL
-642 AKDLVSLE
+642 Q
-650 SPAELQ
+650 AE
-656 QAAIQST
+656 
-663 QVAGEANVVT
+663 EANVPAVKPCP
-673 VSELVAPVL
+673 LA
-682 GEGAQQQSAS
+682 EG
-692 SQAASGSAVNSTQAE
+692 NS
-707 PQAEN
+707 
-712 DIEST
+712 
-717 KEPRLKSDL
+717 
-726 LKPSETLNKLADRE
+726 
-740 VASYKTGSK
+740 
-749 GQEVESIQKA
+749 
-759 LIKLGFDLGT
+759 
-769 YGADGSFGSTTER
+769 
-782 QVKMFQQSYTPSHS
+782 
-796 THPDYKVGKADGIV
+796 
-810 GQGTLLGLDEALVDG
+810 
-825 WQYEEEYL
+825 
-833 PWTLG
+833 
-838 KTSEKYESAGR
+838 
-849 GPGVIST
+849 
-856 GRGDYGGASYGA
+856 
-868 YQMSSNMGVVQKFI
+868 
-882 QFSKFKERFYG
+882 
-893 LTPATNEFND
+893 
-903 TWKDI
+903 
-908 ASNYSQEFTE
+908 
-918 EQHLFIKRTHYD
+918 
-930 VQVKYLKNKGFIL
+930 
-943 SHNRAAV
+943 
-950 HDLIWSTSV
+950 
-959 QFGPR
+959 
-964 TNLIIRALDGEDV
+964 
-977 SKVSDVDLIIKVQDY
+977 
-992 KESNTEKLFRSSP
+992 
-1005 SWWNDL
+1005 
-1011 RKRAKSEKQS
+1011 
-1021 LLELEENG
+1021 
-1029 LEVEIK
+1029 

>member
-58 DMVVDKVAELT
+58 EMVVDKVAELT
-69 LYRNDVLVQRVNGIV
+69 LYRDDMLVQRVNGIV
-84 RRFTQGNTGHHHTF
+84 RRFTQGDTGHHHTF

-239 KKPTYSFAQQAVGTE
+239 KKPAYSFAQQAVGTE
-254 MAYQQ
+254 MDYQQ

-264 FDAPGRYKDDVSGK
+264 FDAPGRYKNDISGK
-278 AFSQIRLDYLRRNAH
+278 AFSQIRLDYLRRNAR

-323 WLVVRVTSQGTQ
+323 WLVVSVTSQGTQ

-379 TVVGPHGEEIFCDE
+379 TVVGPQGEEIFCDE

-404 RYSDG
+404 RYSNG

-463 TAPYALPDNKTKTVL
+463 TAPYTLPDNKTKTVL

-519 SVIKHDKHLTVE
+519 RVTKHDKHLTVE
-531 NDRFTHIKNNQ
+531 NDRFTQIKNNQ
-542 HLTVGGESRTKIVAD
+542 HLTVGGESRE
-557 SSVEIAGASQNKV
+557 SV
-570 AKLIAVQT
+570 T
-578 GREISLKGGT
+578 GNRTL
-588 KIVVEAGAEVT
+588 VVEGSLHVKTGSVWVNESGTEVHIKAGQKVVIEAGSEITV
-599 LKAGGSFVKVDAGGV
+599 KAGGSFVKVDPAGV
-614 HLSGS
+614 HLSG
-619 AINLNAGGS
+619 AGVNLNSGGS
-628 AGSGSSYGGKSALL
+628 PGSGSGFIGQAATLPGNLDDAPPLDAPKTVSYQALL
-642 AKDLVSLE
+642 Q
-650 SPAELQ
+650 AE
-656 QAAIQST
+656 
-663 QVAGEANVVT
+663 EANVPAVKPCP
-673 VSELVAPVL
+673 LA
-682 GEGAQQQSAS
+682 EG
-692 SQAASGSAVNSTQAE
+692 NS
-707 PQAEN
+707 
-712 DIEST
+712 
-717 KEPRLKSDL
+717 
-726 LKPSETLNKLADRE
+726 
-740 VASYKTGSK
+740 
-749 GQEVESIQKA
+749 
-759 LIKLGFDLGT
+759 
-769 YGADGSFGSTTER
+769 
-782 QVKMFQQSYTPSHS
+782 
-796 THPDYKVGKADGIV
+796 
-810 GQGTLLGLDEALVDG
+810 
-825 WQYEEEYL
+825 
-833 PWTLG
+833 
-838 KTSEKYESAGR
+838 
-849 GPGVIST
+849 
-856 GRGDYGGASYGA
+856 
-868 YQMSSNMGVVQKFI
+868 
-882 QFSKFKERFYG
+882 
-893 LTPATNEFND
+893 
-903 TWKDI
+903 
-908 ASNYSQEFTE
+908 
-918 EQHLFIKRTHYD
+918 
-930 VQVKYLKNKGFIL
+930 
-943 SHNRAAV
+943 
-950 HDLIWSTSV
+950 
-959 QFGPR
+959 
-964 TNLIIRALDGEDV
+964 
-977 SKVSDVDLIIKVQDY
+977 
-992 KESNTEKLFRSSP
+992 
-1005 SWWNDL
+1005 
-1011 RKRAKSEKQS
+1011 
-1021 LLELEENG
+1021 
-1029 LEVEIK
+1029 

>member
-1 MATLKYQF
+1 TLKYQF

-37 QPCHGFRY
+37 QLCHGFRY

-58 DMVVDKVAELT
+58 EMVVDKVAELT

-84 RRFTQGNTGHHHTF
+84 RCFTQGDTGHHHTF

-239 KKPTYSFAQQAVGTE
+239 KKPAYSFAQQAVGTE
-254 MAYQQ
+254 MESQQ

-264 FDAPGRYKDDVSGK
+264 FDAPGRYKNDVSGK

-323 WLVVRVTSQGTQ
+323 WLVVSVTSQGTQ

-379 TVVGPHGEEIFCDE
+379 TVVGPQGEEIFCDE

-404 RYSDG
+404 RYSNG

-463 TAPYALPDNKTKTVL
+463 IAPYALPDNKTKTVL

-497 GSEQIYLHAQK
+497 GSEKIYLHAQK

-531 NDRFTHIKNNQ
+531 NDRFTQIKNNQ
-542 HLTVGGESRTKIVAD
+542 HLIVGGESRE
-557 SSVEIAGASQNKV
+557 SVTGNRTLMVEGSLHVKTGSVWVNESGTEVHIKAGQKV
-570 AKLIAVQT
+570 VI
-578 GREISLKGGT
+578 
-588 KIVVEAGAEVT
+588 EAGSEITV
-599 LKAGGSFVKVDAGGV
+599 KAGGSFVKVDPAGV
-614 HLSGS
+614 HLSGTGV
-619 AINLNAGGS
+619 NLNSGGS
-628 AGSGSSYGGKSALL
+628 PGSGSGFSGQAATLPGNLDDAPPLDAPKTVSYQALL
-642 AKDLVSLE
+642 Q
-650 SPAELQ
+650 AE
-656 QAAIQST
+656 
-663 QVAGEANVVT
+663 EANVPAVKPCP
-673 VSELVAPVL
+673 LA
-682 GEGAQQQSAS
+682 EG
-692 SQAASGSAVNSTQAE
+692 NS
-707 PQAEN
+707 
-712 DIEST
+712 
-717 KEPRLKSDL
+717 
-726 LKPSETLNKLADRE
+726 
-740 VASYKTGSK
+740 
-749 GQEVESIQKA
+749 
-759 LIKLGFDLGT
+759 
-769 YGADGSFGSTTER
+769 
-782 QVKMFQQSYTPSHS
+782 
-796 THPDYKVGKADGIV
+796 
-810 GQGTLLGLDEALVDG
+810 
-825 WQYEEEYL
+825 
-833 PWTLG
+833 
-838 KTSEKYESAGR
+838 
-849 GPGVIST
+849 
-856 GRGDYGGASYGA
+856 
-868 YQMSSNMGVVQKFI
+868 
-882 QFSKFKERFYG
+882 
-893 LTPATNEFND
+893 
-903 TWKDI
+903 
-908 ASNYSQEFTE
+908 
-918 EQHLFIKRTHYD
+918 
-930 VQVKYLKNKGFIL
+930 
-943 SHNRAAV
+943 
-950 HDLIWSTSV
+950 
-959 QFGPR
+959 
-964 TNLIIRALDGEDV
+964 
-977 SKVSDVDLIIKVQDY
+977 
-992 KESNTEKLFRSSP
+992 
-1005 SWWNDL
+1005 
-1011 RKRAKSEKQS
+1011 
-1021 LLELEENG
+1021 
-1029 LEVEIK
+1029 

>member
-58 DMVVDKVAELT
+58 DMVVDKIAELT
-69 LYRNDVLVQRVNGIV
+69 LYRDDVLVQRVNGIV
-84 RRFTQGNTGHHHTF
+84 RRFTQGDTGHHHTF

-162 DFFHRLAAE
+162 DFLHRLAAE

-239 KKPTYSFAQQAVGTE
+239 KKPAYSFAQQAVGTE

-264 FDAPGRYKDDVSGK
+264 FDAPGRYKNDVSGK

-379 TVVGPHGEEIFCDE
+379 TVVGPEGEEIFCDE

-404 RYSDG
+404 RYSNG

-463 TAPYALPDNKTKTVL
+463 TAPYTLPDNKTKTVL

-519 SVIKHDKHLTVE
+519 RVIKHDKHLTVE
-531 NDRFTHIKNNQ
+531 NDRFTQIKNNQ
-542 HLTVGGESRTKIVAD
+542 HLIVGGESRE
-557 SSVEIAGASQNKV
+557 SVTGNRTLMVEGSLHVKTGSVWVNESGTEVHIKAGQKV
-570 AKLIAVQT
+570 VI
-578 GREISLKGGT
+578 
-588 KIVVEAGAEVT
+588 EAGSEITV
-599 LKAGGSFVKVDAGGV
+599 KAGGSFVKVDPAGV
-614 HLSGS
+614 HLSG
-619 AINLNAGGS
+619 AGVNLNSGGS
-628 AGSGSSYGGKSALL
+628 PGSGSGFSGQAATLPGNLDDAPPLDAPKTVSYQALL
-642 AKDLVSLE
+642 Q
-650 SPAELQ
+650 AE
-656 QAAIQST
+656 
-663 QVAGEANVVT
+663 EANVPAVKPCP
-673 VSELVAPVL
+673 LA
-682 GEGAQQQSAS
+682 EG
-692 SQAASGSAVNSTQAE
+692 NS
-707 PQAEN
+707 
-712 DIEST
+712 
-717 KEPRLKSDL
+717 
-726 LKPSETLNKLADRE
+726 
-740 VASYKTGSK
+740 
-749 GQEVESIQKA
+749 
-759 LIKLGFDLGT
+759 
-769 YGADGSFGSTTER
+769 
-782 QVKMFQQSYTPSHS
+782 
-796 THPDYKVGKADGIV
+796 
-810 GQGTLLGLDEALVDG
+810 
-825 WQYEEEYL
+825 
-833 PWTLG
+833 
-838 KTSEKYESAGR
+838 
-849 GPGVIST
+849 
-856 GRGDYGGASYGA
+856 
-868 YQMSSNMGVVQKFI
+868 
-882 QFSKFKERFYG
+882 
-893 LTPATNEFND
+893 
-903 TWKDI
+903 
-908 ASNYSQEFTE
+908 
-918 EQHLFIKRTHYD
+918 
-930 VQVKYLKNKGFIL
+930 
-943 SHNRAAV
+943 
-950 HDLIWSTSV
+950 
-959 QFGPR
+959 
-964 TNLIIRALDGEDV
+964 
-977 SKVSDVDLIIKVQDY
+977 
-992 KESNTEKLFRSSP
+992 
-1005 SWWNDL
+1005 
-1011 RKRAKSEKQS
+1011 
-1021 LLELEENG
+1021 
-1029 LEVEIK
+1029 

>member
-1 MATLKYQF
+1 L
-9 HVEGL
+9 
-14 EDDTLVVRGFDGQE
+14 
-28 TLSSERING
+28 
-37 QPCHGFRY
+37 CHGFRY

-58 DMVVDKVAELT
+58 EMVVDKIAELT
-69 LYRNDVLVQRVNGIV
+69 LYRDDVLVQRVNGIV
-84 RRFTQGNTGHHHTF
+84 RRFTQGDTGHHHTF

-162 DFFHRLAAE
+162 DFLHRLAAE

-188 FSDAS
+188 FSDAT

-239 KKPTYSFAQQAVGTE
+239 KKPAYSFAQQAVGTE
-254 MAYQQ
+254 MDYQQ

-264 FDAPGRYKDDVSGK
+264 FDAPGRYKNDVSGK
-278 AFSQIRLDYLRRNAH
+278 AFSQIRLDYLRRNAR

-323 WLVVRVTSQGTQ
+323 WLVVSVTSQGTQ

-379 TVVGPHGEEIFCDE
+379 TVVGPEGEEIFCDE

-404 RYSDG
+404 RYSNG

-463 TAPYALPDNKTKTVL
+463 TAPYTLPDNKTKTVL

-519 SVIKHDKHLTVE
+519 RVIKHDKHLTVE
-531 NDRFTHIKNNQ
+531 NDRFTQIKNNQ
-542 HLTVGGESRTKIVAD
+542 HLTVGGESRE
-557 SSVEIAGASQNKV
+557 SVTGNRTLMVEGSLHVKTGSVWVNESGTEVHIKAGQKV
-570 AKLIAVQT
+570 VI
-578 GREISLKGGT
+578 
-588 KIVVEAGAEVT
+588 EAGSEITV
-599 LKAGGSFVKVDAGGV
+599 KAGGSFVKVDPAGV
-614 HLSGS
+614 HLSG
-619 AINLNAGGS
+619 AGVNLNSGGS
-628 AGSGSSYGGKSALL
+628 PGSGSGFSGQAATLPGNLDDAPPLDAPKTVSYQALL
-642 AKDLVSLE
+642 Q
-650 SPAELQ
+650 AE
-656 QAAIQST
+656 
-663 QVAGEANVVT
+663 EANVPAVKPCP
-673 VSELVAPVL
+673 LA
-682 GEGAQQQSAS
+682 EG
-692 SQAASGSAVNSTQAE
+692 NS
-707 PQAEN
+707 
-712 DIEST
+712 
-717 KEPRLKSDL
+717 
-726 LKPSETLNKLADRE
+726 
-740 VASYKTGSK
+740 
-749 GQEVESIQKA
+749 
-759 LIKLGFDLGT
+759 
-769 YGADGSFGSTTER
+769 
-782 QVKMFQQSYTPSHS
+782 
-796 THPDYKVGKADGIV
+796 
-810 GQGTLLGLDEALVDG
+810 
-825 WQYEEEYL
+825 
-833 PWTLG
+833 
-838 KTSEKYESAGR
+838 
-849 GPGVIST
+849 
-856 GRGDYGGASYGA
+856 
-868 YQMSSNMGVVQKFI
+868 
-882 QFSKFKERFYG
+882 
-893 LTPATNEFND
+893 
-903 TWKDI
+903 
-908 ASNYSQEFTE
+908 
-918 EQHLFIKRTHYD
+918 
-930 VQVKYLKNKGFIL
+930 
-943 SHNRAAV
+943 
-950 HDLIWSTSV
+950 
-959 QFGPR
+959 
-964 TNLIIRALDGEDV
+964 
-977 SKVSDVDLIIKVQDY
+977 
-992 KESNTEKLFRSSP
+992 
-1005 SWWNDL
+1005 
-1011 RKRAKSEKQS
+1011 
-1021 LLELEENG
+1021 
-1029 LEVEIK
+1029 

>member
-45 QLELASRLANLTP
+45 ELELASRLANLTP
-58 DMVVDKVAELT
+58 DMVVDKAAELT
-69 LYRNDVLVQRVNGIV
+69 LYRDDILVQRVNGIV
-84 RRFTQGNTGHHHTF
+84 RCFTQGDTGHHHTF

-162 DFFHRLAAE
+162 DFLHRLAAE

-193 ESLPKLGEP
+193 DSLPKLGEP

-215 PYISALSVHTQSEVS
+215 PYISALSVHTQSDVS

-254 MAYQQ
+254 MDYQQ

-264 FDAPGRYKDDVSGK
+264 FDAPGRYKSDVSGK
-278 AFSQIRLDYLRRNAH
+278 AFSQIRLDYLRRNAR

-323 WLVVRVTSQGTQ
+323 WLVVSVTSQGTQ

-341 AGGNG
+341 AGGHG

-379 TVVGPHGEEIFCDE
+379 TVVGPEGEEIFCDE

-404 RYSDG
+404 RYSNG

-463 TAPYALPDNKTKTVL
+463 TAPYTLPDNKTKTVL

-531 NDRFTHIKNNQ
+531 NDRFTQIKNNQ
-542 HLTVGGESRTKIVAD
+542 HLTVGGESRE
-557 SSVEIAGASQNKV
+557 SVTGNRTLMVEGSLHVKTGSVWVNESGTEVHIKAGQKV
-570 AKLIAVQT
+570 VI
-578 GREISLKGGT
+578 
-588 KIVVEAGAEVT
+588 EAGSEITV
-599 LKAGGSFVKVDAGGV
+599 KAGGSFVKVDPAGV
-614 HLSGS
+614 HLSG
-619 AINLNAGGS
+619 AGVNLNSGGS
-628 AGSGSSYGGKSALL
+628 PGSGSGFSGQAATLPGNLDDAPPLDAPKTVSYQALL
-642 AKDLVSLE
+642 Q
-650 SPAELQ
+650 AE
-656 QAAIQST
+656 
-663 QVAGEANVVT
+663 EANVPAVKPCP
-673 VSELVAPVL
+673 LA
-682 GEGAQQQSAS
+682 EG
-692 SQAASGSAVNSTQAE
+692 NS
-707 PQAEN
+707 
-712 DIEST
+712 
-717 KEPRLKSDL
+717 
-726 LKPSETLNKLADRE
+726 
-740 VASYKTGSK
+740 
-749 GQEVESIQKA
+749 
-759 LIKLGFDLGT
+759 
-769 YGADGSFGSTTER
+769 
-782 QVKMFQQSYTPSHS
+782 
-796 THPDYKVGKADGIV
+796 
-810 GQGTLLGLDEALVDG
+810 
-825 WQYEEEYL
+825 
-833 PWTLG
+833 
-838 KTSEKYESAGR
+838 
-849 GPGVIST
+849 
-856 GRGDYGGASYGA
+856 
-868 YQMSSNMGVVQKFI
+868 
-882 QFSKFKERFYG
+882 
-893 LTPATNEFND
+893 
-903 TWKDI
+903 
-908 ASNYSQEFTE
+908 
-918 EQHLFIKRTHYD
+918 
-930 VQVKYLKNKGFIL
+930 
-943 SHNRAAV
+943 
-950 HDLIWSTSV
+950 
-959 QFGPR
+959 
-964 TNLIIRALDGEDV
+964 
-977 SKVSDVDLIIKVQDY
+977 
-992 KESNTEKLFRSSP
+992 
-1005 SWWNDL
+1005 
-1011 RKRAKSEKQS
+1011 
-1021 LLELEENG
+1021 
-1029 LEVEIK
+1029 

>member
-1 MATLKYQF
+1 MATLKYQL

-14 EDDTLVVRGFDGQE
+14 EDDTLVVCEFEGQE
-28 TLSSERING
+28 TLSSERMNG
-37 QPCHGFRY
+37 QLLNEQPCHGFRY
-45 QLELASRLANLTP
+45 ELELASRLANLTP
-58 DMVVDKVAELT
+58 EMVVDKAAELT
-69 LYRNDVLVQRVNGIV
+69 LYRDDVLVQRVNGIV
-84 RRFTQGNTGHHHTF
+84 RCFTQGDTGHHHTF

-113 HNSRIFQLN
+113 HNSRIFQLT

-254 MAYQQ
+254 MDYQQ

-379 TVVGPHGEEIFCDE
+379 TVVGPEGEEIFCDE

-404 RYSDG
+404 RYSNG

-519 SVIKHDKHLTVE
+519 SVIQHDKYLTVE
-531 NDRFTHIKNNQ
+531 NDRFTQIKNNQ
-542 HLTVGGESRTKIVAD
+542 HLTVGGESCESVIGNRTLMVEGSLHVKTG
-557 SSVEIAGASQNKV
+557 SVWVNESGTEVHIKAGQKV
-570 AKLIAVQT
+570 VI
-578 GREISLKGGT
+578 
-588 KIVVEAGAEVT
+588 EAGSEITV
-599 LKAGGSFVKVDAGGV
+599 KAGGSFVKVDPAGV
-614 HLSGS
+614 HLSG
-619 AINLNAGGS
+619 AGVNLNSGGS
-628 AGSGSSYGGKSALL
+628 PGSGSGFSGQAATLPGNLDDAPPLDAPKTVSYQALL
-642 AKDLVSLE
+642 Q
-650 SPAELQ
+650 AE
-656 QAAIQST
+656 
-663 QVAGEANVVT
+663 EANVPAVKPCP
-673 VSELVAPVL
+673 LA
-682 GEGAQQQSAS
+682 EG
-692 SQAASGSAVNSTQAE
+692 NS
-707 PQAEN
+707 
-712 DIEST
+712 
-717 KEPRLKSDL
+717 
-726 LKPSETLNKLADRE
+726 
-740 VASYKTGSK
+740 
-749 GQEVESIQKA
+749 
-759 LIKLGFDLGT
+759 
-769 YGADGSFGSTTER
+769 
-782 QVKMFQQSYTPSHS
+782 
-796 THPDYKVGKADGIV
+796 
-810 GQGTLLGLDEALVDG
+810 
-825 WQYEEEYL
+825 
-833 PWTLG
+833 
-838 KTSEKYESAGR
+838 
-849 GPGVIST
+849 
-856 GRGDYGGASYGA
+856 
-868 YQMSSNMGVVQKFI
+868 
-882 QFSKFKERFYG
+882 
-893 LTPATNEFND
+893 
-903 TWKDI
+903 
-908 ASNYSQEFTE
+908 
-918 EQHLFIKRTHYD
+918 
-930 VQVKYLKNKGFIL
+930 
-943 SHNRAAV
+943 
-950 HDLIWSTSV
+950 
-959 QFGPR
+959 
-964 TNLIIRALDGEDV
+964 
-977 SKVSDVDLIIKVQDY
+977 
-992 KESNTEKLFRSSP
+992 
-1005 SWWNDL
+1005 
-1011 RKRAKSEKQS
+1011 
-1021 LLELEENG
+1021 
-1029 LEVEIK
+1029 

>member
-14 EDDTLVVRGFDGQE
+14 EDDTLVVRGFEGQE
-28 TLSSERING
+28 TLSSERMNG
-37 QPCHGFRY
+37 QLCHGFRY
-45 QLELASRLANLTP
+45 ELELASRLANLTP

-69 LYRNDVLVQRVNGIV
+69 FYRDDILVQRVNGIV
-84 RRFTQGNTGHHHTF
+84 RRFTQGDTGHHHTF
-98 YSLTLVPALERLSLR
+98 YSLTLVPALDRLSLR

-162 DFFHRLAAE
+162 DFLHRLAAE

-193 ESLPKLGEP
+193 DSLPKLGEP

-239 KKPTYSFAQQAVGTE
+239 KKPAYSFAQQAVGTE

-323 WLVVRVTSQGTQ
+323 WLVVSVTSQGTQ

-341 AGGNG
+341 AGGHG

-379 TVVGPHGEEIFCDE
+379 TVVGPEGEEIFCDE

-404 RYSDG
+404 RYSNG

-463 TAPYALPDNKTKTVL
+463 TAPYTLPDNKTKTVL

-531 NDRFTHIKNNQ
+531 NDRFTQIKNNQ
-542 HLTVGGESRTKIVAD
+542 HLTVGGESRE
-557 SSVEIAGASQNKV
+557 SVTGNRTLMVEGSLHVKTGSVWVNESGTEVHIKAGQKV
-570 AKLIAVQT
+570 VI
-578 GREISLKGGT
+578 
-588 KIVVEAGAEVT
+588 EAGSEITV
-599 LKAGGSFVKVDAGGV
+599 KAGGSFVKVDPAGV
-614 HLSGS
+614 HLSG
-619 AINLNAGGS
+619 AGVNLNSGGS
-628 AGSGSSYGGKSALL
+628 PGSGSGFSGQAATLPGNLNDAPPLDAPKTVSYQALL
-642 AKDLVSLE
+642 Q
-650 SPAELQ
+650 AE
-656 QAAIQST
+656 
-663 QVAGEANVVT
+663 EANVPAVKPCP
-673 VSELVAPVL
+673 LA
-682 GEGAQQQSAS
+682 EG
-692 SQAASGSAVNSTQAE
+692 NS
-707 PQAEN
+707 
-712 DIEST
+712 
-717 KEPRLKSDL
+717 
-726 LKPSETLNKLADRE
+726 
-740 VASYKTGSK
+740 
-749 GQEVESIQKA
+749 
-759 LIKLGFDLGT
+759 
-769 YGADGSFGSTTER
+769 
-782 QVKMFQQSYTPSHS
+782 
-796 THPDYKVGKADGIV
+796 
-810 GQGTLLGLDEALVDG
+810 
-825 WQYEEEYL
+825 
-833 PWTLG
+833 
-838 KTSEKYESAGR
+838 
-849 GPGVIST
+849 
-856 GRGDYGGASYGA
+856 
-868 YQMSSNMGVVQKFI
+868 
-882 QFSKFKERFYG
+882 
-893 LTPATNEFND
+893 
-903 TWKDI
+903 
-908 ASNYSQEFTE
+908 
-918 EQHLFIKRTHYD
+918 
-930 VQVKYLKNKGFIL
+930 
-943 SHNRAAV
+943 
-950 HDLIWSTSV
+950 
-959 QFGPR
+959 
-964 TNLIIRALDGEDV
+964 
-977 SKVSDVDLIIKVQDY
+977 
-992 KESNTEKLFRSSP
+992 
-1005 SWWNDL
+1005 
-1011 RKRAKSEKQS
+1011 
-1021 LLELEENG
+1021 
-1029 LEVEIK
+1029 

>member
-1 MATLKYQF
+1 
-9 HVEGL
+9 
-14 EDDTLVVRGFDGQE
+14 
-28 TLSSERING
+28 
-37 QPCHGFRY
+37 
-45 QLELASRLANLTP
+45 
-58 DMVVDKVAELT
+58 
-69 LYRNDVLVQRVNGIV
+69 LVQRVNGIV
-84 RRFTQGNTGHHHTF
+84 RRFTQGDTGHHHTF

-239 KKPTYSFAQQAVGTE
+239 KKPAYSFAQQAVGTE

-278 AFSQIRLDYLRRNAH
+278 AFSQIRLDYLRRNAR

-346 ATTYANQFSLIP
+346 ATTYANQISLIP

-379 TVVGPHGEEIFCDE
+379 TVVGPEGEEIFCDE

-404 RYSDG
+404 RYSNG

-463 TAPYALPDNKTKTVL
+463 TAPYTLPDNKTKTVL

-519 SVIKHDKHLTVE
+519 SLIKHDKHLTVE
-531 NDRFTHIKNNQ
+531 NDRFTQIKNNQ
-542 HLTVGGESRTKIVAD
+542 HLTVGGESRE
-557 SSVEIAGASQNKV
+557 SVTGNRTLMVEGSLHVKTGSVWVNESGTEVHIKAGQKV
-570 AKLIAVQT
+570 VI
-578 GREISLKGGT
+578 
-588 KIVVEAGAEVT
+588 EAGSEITV
-599 LKAGGSFVKVDAGGV
+599 KAGGSFVKVDPAGV
-614 HLSGS
+614 HLSG
-619 AINLNAGGS
+619 AGVNLNSGGS
-628 AGSGSSYGGKSALL
+628 PGSGSGFSGQAATLPGNLDDAPPLDAPKTVSYQALL
-642 AKDLVSLE
+642 Q
-650 SPAELQ
+650 AE
-656 QAAIQST
+656 
-663 QVAGEANVVT
+663 EANVPAVKPCP
-673 VSELVAPVL
+673 LA
-682 GEGAQQQSAS
+682 EG
-692 SQAASGSAVNSTQAE
+692 NS
-707 PQAEN
+707 
-712 DIEST
+712 
-717 KEPRLKSDL
+717 
-726 LKPSETLNKLADRE
+726 
-740 VASYKTGSK
+740 
-749 GQEVESIQKA
+749 
-759 LIKLGFDLGT
+759 
-769 YGADGSFGSTTER
+769 
-782 QVKMFQQSYTPSHS
+782 
-796 THPDYKVGKADGIV
+796 
-810 GQGTLLGLDEALVDG
+810 
-825 WQYEEEYL
+825 
-833 PWTLG
+833 
-838 KTSEKYESAGR
+838 
-849 GPGVIST
+849 
-856 GRGDYGGASYGA
+856 
-868 YQMSSNMGVVQKFI
+868 
-882 QFSKFKERFYG
+882 
-893 LTPATNEFND
+893 
-903 TWKDI
+903 
-908 ASNYSQEFTE
+908 
-918 EQHLFIKRTHYD
+918 
-930 VQVKYLKNKGFIL
+930 
-943 SHNRAAV
+943 
-950 HDLIWSTSV
+950 
-959 QFGPR
+959 
-964 TNLIIRALDGEDV
+964 
-977 SKVSDVDLIIKVQDY
+977 
-992 KESNTEKLFRSSP
+992 
-1005 SWWNDL
+1005 
-1011 RKRAKSEKQS
+1011 
-1021 LLELEENG
+1021 
-1029 LEVEIK
+1029 

>member
-28 TLSSERING
+28 TLSSERMNG
-37 QPCHGFRY
+37 QLLNEQPCHGFRY
-45 QLELASRLANLTP
+45 ELELASRLANLTP

-69 LYRNDVLVQRVNGIV
+69 LYRDDILVQRVNGIV
-84 RRFTQGNTGHHHTF
+84 RRFTQGDTGHHHTF

-122 TVPEILSILL
+122 TVPEILSIVL

-188 FSDAS
+188 FSDAT

-239 KKPTYSFAQQAVGTE
+239 KKPAYSFAQQAVGTE
-254 MAYQQ
+254 MDYQQ

-278 AFSQIRLDYLRRNAH
+278 VFSQIRLDYLRRNAR

-323 WLVVRVTSQGTQ
+323 WLVVSVTSQGTQ

-341 AGGNG
+341 AGGHG
-346 ATTYANQFSLIP
+346 ATTYANQFTLIP

-379 TVVGPHGEEIFCDE
+379 TVVGPEGEEIFCDE

-404 RYSDG
+404 RYSNG

-463 TAPYALPDNKTKTVL
+463 TAPYTLPDNKTKTVL

-519 SVIKHDKHLTVE
+519 RVIKHDKHLTVE
-531 NDRFTHIKNNQ
+531 NDRFTQIKNNQ
-542 HLTVGGESRTKIVAD
+542 HLIVGGESRE
-557 SSVEIAGASQNKV
+557 SVTGNRTLMVEGSLHVKTGSVWVNESGTEVHIKAGQKV
-570 AKLIAVQT
+570 VI
-578 GREISLKGGT
+578 
-588 KIVVEAGAEVT
+588 EAGSEITV
-599 LKAGGSFVKVDAGGV
+599 KAGGSFVKVDPAGV
-614 HLSGS
+614 HLSG
-619 AINLNAGGS
+619 AGVNLNSGGS
-628 AGSGSSYGGKSALL
+628 PGSGSGFSGQAATLPGNLDDAPPLDAPKTVSYQALL
-642 AKDLVSLE
+642 Q
-650 SPAELQ
+650 AE
-656 QAAIQST
+656 
-663 QVAGEANVVT
+663 EANVPAVKPCP
-673 VSELVAPVL
+673 LA
-682 GEGAQQQSAS
+682 EG
-692 SQAASGSAVNSTQAE
+692 NS
-707 PQAEN
+707 
-712 DIEST
+712 
-717 KEPRLKSDL
+717 
-726 LKPSETLNKLADRE
+726 
-740 VASYKTGSK
+740 
-749 GQEVESIQKA
+749 
-759 LIKLGFDLGT
+759 
-769 YGADGSFGSTTER
+769 
-782 QVKMFQQSYTPSHS
+782 
-796 THPDYKVGKADGIV
+796 
-810 GQGTLLGLDEALVDG
+810 
-825 WQYEEEYL
+825 
-833 PWTLG
+833 
-838 KTSEKYESAGR
+838 
-849 GPGVIST
+849 
-856 GRGDYGGASYGA
+856 
-868 YQMSSNMGVVQKFI
+868 
-882 QFSKFKERFYG
+882 
-893 LTPATNEFND
+893 
-903 TWKDI
+903 
-908 ASNYSQEFTE
+908 
-918 EQHLFIKRTHYD
+918 
-930 VQVKYLKNKGFIL
+930 
-943 SHNRAAV
+943 
-950 HDLIWSTSV
+950 
-959 QFGPR
+959 
-964 TNLIIRALDGEDV
+964 
-977 SKVSDVDLIIKVQDY
+977 
-992 KESNTEKLFRSSP
+992 
-1005 SWWNDL
+1005 
-1011 RKRAKSEKQS
+1011 
-1021 LLELEENG
+1021 
-1029 LEVEIK
+1029 